1 MKTILLALVAAILVA
16 GCKKAQPAETAPSPD
31 NNSASTQG
39 TAGGN
44 SGPAANQPAIPP
56 PPTPTVDTTK
66 AFADV
71 NTAIKASD
79 YKKATDTLLTLQRD
93 KQLTEQQSMAVRGQ
107 MVQLQQAIA
116 GGVAKGDPNA
126 KAAADRLRAQASGN

>member
-1 MKTILLALVAAILVA
+1 MKTILLALVASILVT
-16 GCKKAQPAETAPSPD
+16 GCKKAQRAEATPSPD
-31 NNSASTQG
+31 NNSTSTQG
-39 TAGGN
+39 AAPGN
-44 SGPAANQPAIPP
+44 PAANQPAIPP

-71 NTAIKASD
+71 NTALKAND
-79 YKKATDTLLTLQRD
+79 YKKAADTLLILQRE

-116 GGVAKGDPNA
+116 GGLAKGDPSA
-126 KAAADRLRAQASGN
+126 KAAADALRAQASGN